1 MPLAAEGRAAV
12 MESPYER
19 LVELSRRLQVATD
32 AGQLEW
38 IAEED
43 TTFLWTG
50 SSGAVS
56 VRSRDGDGEEPFVL
70 DVFGAAKQKV
80 ETLGSEWTEDERP
93 APWNDAL
100 TRLYRSARRRALGV
114 DRILEDLLGELPR
127 VRDDAASAP
136 TSQRSEL

>member
-1 MPLAAEGRAAV
+1 

-38 IAEED
+38 IAD
-43 TTFLWTG
+43 DNTTFVWTG
-50 SSGAVS
+50 SSGAVGI
-56 VRSRDGDGEEPFVL
+56 RSRDGDGEEPFEL

-80 ETLGSEWTEDERP
+80 ETIASEWTQDEQP

-100 TRLYRSARRRALGV
+100 ARLYRAARRKALGV
-114 DRILEDLLGELPR
+114 DRILEDLLAELPR
-127 VRDDAASAP
+127 VREEAAS
-136 TSQRSEL
+136 S